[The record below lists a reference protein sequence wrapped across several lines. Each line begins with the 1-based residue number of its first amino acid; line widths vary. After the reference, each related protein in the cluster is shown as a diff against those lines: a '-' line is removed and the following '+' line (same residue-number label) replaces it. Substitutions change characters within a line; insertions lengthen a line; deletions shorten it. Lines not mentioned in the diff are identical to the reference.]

1 MKLGFVV
8 IYVNDVRETL
18 KFYKEAFGFKIRM
31 EYEDNGQFLYGEME
45 TEGAILGFASH
56 EMGRMNLDG
65 KYQKS
70 TVENDP
76 FGQWI
81 AFVSDDVH
89 ASYKKAVD
97 AGAISVAEPH
107 EKPWGQSVAIVRAK
121 EGTLIELCSA
131 MGA

>member
-8 IYVNDVRETL
+8 IYVDDVKETL
-18 KFYKEAFGFKIRM
+18 QFYKEAFGFKIRL
-31 EYEDNGQFLYGEME
+31 EHEDNGQFLYGEME

-56 EMGRMNLDG
+56 EMGHMNLGG
-65 KYQKS
+65 KYQRS
-70 TVENDP
+70 NLENDP

-89 ASYKKAVD
+89 VSYKKAVN
-97 AGAISVAEPH
+97 AGAISVAEPL
-107 EKPWGQSVAIVRAK
+107 EKPWGQMVAIVRAK
-121 EGTLIELCSA
+121 EGTLIELCSP